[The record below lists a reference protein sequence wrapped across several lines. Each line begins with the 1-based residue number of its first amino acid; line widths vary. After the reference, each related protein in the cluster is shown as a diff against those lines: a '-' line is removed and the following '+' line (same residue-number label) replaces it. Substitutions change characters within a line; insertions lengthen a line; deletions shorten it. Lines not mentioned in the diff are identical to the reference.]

1 MVAWCVGAVCLLL
14 LSFANGDPTCDAR
27 QTQQPICHS
36 AIATEIT
43 DGTCSPETA
52 EDIDMS
58 LVQLRQSAP
67 PFHWPAEGGKQG
79 ENDDGVEQKVRHL
92 FVRPEGED
100 DDKDKKEPKPFSSW
114 NATVHAFTADFD
126 SNLPERMQKAMD
138 DNTEW
143 AHSWD
148 GLKLALTKDHYYL
161 CYHYNVGLRM
171 SEYIPTGYFN
181 WTFGNDYVL
190 LDQVSDD
197 EVKVGRNGTMNL
209 NLGRWKLNVFW
220 NLGLKKLSNQETFFQ
235 QFNDKYDDCHGCD
248 ARMLFVLKRGGLKGE
263 GDDWK
268 IVDFILQKLT

>member
-1 MVAWCVGAVCLLL
+1 
-14 LSFANGDPTCDAR
+14 
-27 QTQQPICHS
+27 
-36 AIATEIT
+36 
-43 DGTCSPETA
+43 
-52 EDIDMS
+52 
-58 LVQLRQSAP
+58 
-67 PFHWPAEGGKQG
+67 
-79 ENDDGVEQKVRHL
+79 
-92 FVRPEGED
+92 
-100 DDKDKKEPKPFSSW
+100 
-114 NATVHAFTADFD
+114 
-126 SNLPERMQKAMD
+126 
-138 DNTEW
+138 
-143 AHSWD
+143 
-148 GLKLALTKDHYYL
+148 
-161 CYHYNVGLRM
+161 M